1 MGSKVFS
8 HDVICGGP
16 LLHLFSY
23 LVLIRACAGDW
34 PQFLGP
40 TRNGVY
46 PGTDLAESWPKEGP
60 PIVWR
65 KKVGQGF
72 SGPAVSGVSLILF
85 HRTGDKEAVERLD
98 AGTGKPLWSF
108 DYSTG
113 YRDDFGFDE
122 GPRATPTIAD
132 GKVFT
137 FGAEGRLH
145 CLDFQTGKKIWSI
158 NTKAEFGASKGFFGM
173 VCSPLVEGNAVLL
186 NIGGANGAGIVA
198 FEQSTGKVRW
208 KATNDEASYSSPV
221 AATINGRRYAFF
233 FTRAG
238 LAALDPDS
246 GRTRF
251 EFPWRSRMNAS
262 VNAATPL
269 VVNDLVFLSASYQAG
284 AVLLRV
290 KENSV
295 EKIWGADDVLSNH
308 YATSVYADGFLF
320 GFDGR
325 QEYGENLRCVEFKT
339 GKIRWSE
346 DRFGAGTVILAGKHL
361 IILTENGELLLA
373 PASPDGFK
381 PVARAH
387 LLPNGVRA
395 YPALAEGRLY
405 ARSKDTLVCVDLRPP
420 K

>member
-1 MGSKVFS
+1 MTIQCRS
-8 HDVICGGP
+8 
-16 LLHLFSY
+16 LLRLLAFLALF
-23 LVLIRACAGDW
+23 RACAGDW

-46 PGTDLAESWPKEGP
+46 AGADLAEVWPKEGP
-60 PIVWR
+60 NIVWR

-72 SGPAVSGVSLILF
+72 SGPAVSGGSLILF
-85 HRTGDKEAVERLD
+85 HRTGDKEAVECLES
-98 AGTGKPLWSF
+98 GSGKLLWRF

-122 GPRATPTIAD
+122 GPRATPTIAQ
-132 GKVFT
+132 GEVFT
-137 FGAEGRLH
+137 FGAEGQLH
-145 CLDFQTGKKIWSI
+145 CLDLQTGKKIWSV
-158 NTKAEFGASKGFFGM
+158 NTKAEFGAPKGFFGM

-208 KATNDEASYSSPV
+208 KATDDEASYSSPV
-221 AATINGRRYAFF
+221 AATINGLRYAFF

-269 VVNDLVFLSASYQAG
+269 VVDDLVFLSASYQTG
-284 AVLLRV
+284 AALLRV
-290 KENSV
+290 KGNSV
-295 EKIWGADDVLSNH
+295 EKVWGADDVLSNH
-308 YATSVYADGFLF
+308 YATSVHDNGFLF

-325 QEYGENLRCVEFKT
+325 QEYGENLRCVELKT

-346 DRFGAGTVILAGKHL
+346 DRFGAGTVTLAGKRL
-361 IILTENGELLLA
+361 LALKENGELLLA

-381 PVARAH
+381 PVARAQ

-395 YPALAEGRLY
+395 YPALADGRLY

>member
-1 MGSKVFS
+1 MMIRFR
-8 HDVICGGP
+8 P
-16 LLHLFSY
+16 PLHLFSF

-46 PGTDLAESWPKEGP
+46 AGTDLADSWPKEGP
-60 PIVWR
+60 PVVWR

-72 SGPAVSGVSLILF
+72 SGPVVSGGSLILF
-85 HRTGDKEAVERLD
+85 HRTGDKEAVECLE
-98 AGTGKPLWSF
+98 AGSGKQLWSF
-108 DYSTG
+108 AYPTG

-122 GPRATPTIAD
+122 GPRATPTIAQ

-137 FGAEGRLH
+137 LGAEGMLH
-145 CLDFQTGKKIWSI
+145 CLDFQTGKKIWSV
-158 NTKAEFGASKGFFGM
+158 NTKAEFAASKGFFGM

-198 FEQSTGKVRW
+198 FELSNGKLRW
-208 KATNDEASYSSPV
+208 KSTNDEASYSSPV
-221 AATINGRRYAFF
+221 AATVNGLRYAFF

-246 GRTRF
+246 GRSRF
-251 EFPWRSRMNAS
+251 EFPWRSRTSAS

-269 VVNDLVFLSASYQAG
+269 VVDDLVFVSASYQTG
-284 AVLLRV
+284 AALLRV
-290 KENSV
+290 KANSV
-295 EKIWGADDVLSNH
+295 EKIWSADDVLSNH
-308 YATSVYADGFLF
+308 YATCVHSDGFLF

-325 QEYGENLRCVEFKT
+325 QEYGENLRCVDFNT

-346 DRFGAGTVILAGKHL
+346 DRFGAGTVTLAGKRLL
-361 IILTENGELLLA
+361 ILMENGELLLA
-373 PASPDGFK
+373 PASPEGFK
-381 PVARAH
+381 PASRAQ

-395 YPALAEGRLY
+395 YPALADGRFY
-405 ARSKDTLVCVDLRPP
+405 ARSKDTLLCADLRPP

>member
-1 MGSKVFS
+1 MTIQCRS
-8 HDVICGGP
+8 
-16 LLHLFSY
+16 LLRLLAFLALF
-23 LVLIRACAGDW
+23 RACAGDW

-46 PGTDLAESWPKEGP
+46 AGADLAEVWPKEGP
-60 PIVWR
+60 NIVWR

-72 SGPAVSGVSLILF
+72 SGPAVSGGSLILF
-85 HRTGDKEAVERLD
+85 HRTGDKEAVECLES
-98 AGTGKPLWSF
+98 GSGKLLWRF

-122 GPRATPTIAD
+122 GPRATPTIAQ
-132 GKVFT
+132 GEVFT
-137 FGAEGRLH
+137 FGAEGQLH
-145 CLDFQTGKKIWSI
+145 CLDLQTGKKIWSV
-158 NTKAEFGASKGFFGM
+158 NTKAEFGAPKGFFGM

-208 KATNDEASYSSPV
+208 KATDDEASYSSPV
-221 AATINGRRYAFF
+221 AATINGLRYAFF

-269 VVNDLVFLSASYQAG
+269 VVDDLVFLSASYQTG
-284 AVLLRV
+284 AALLRV
-290 KENSV
+290 KGNSV
-295 EKIWGADDVLSNH
+295 EKVWGADDVLSNH
-308 YATSVYADGFLF
+308 YATSVHDNGFLF

-325 QEYGENLRCVEFKT
+325 QEYGENLRCVELKT

-346 DRFGAGTVILAGKHL
+346 DRFGAGTVTLAGKRL
-361 IILTENGELLLA
+361 LALKENGELLLA

-381 PVARAH
+381 PVARA
-387 LLPNGVRA
+387 
-395 YPALAEGRLY
+395 
-405 ARSKDTLVCVDLRPP
+405 
-420 K
+420 

>member
-1 MGSKVFS
+1 MT
-8 HDVICGGP
+8 IRRGP
-16 LLHLFSY
+16 LLRLFAF
-23 LVLIRACAGDW
+23 LVLTRACCSDW

-46 PGTDLAESWPKEGP
+46 AGADLAESWPKEGP
-60 PIVWR
+60 PVVWR
-65 KKVGQGF
+65 KKIGQGF
-72 SGPAVSGVSLILF
+72 SGPAVHGGSLILF
-85 HRTGDKEAVERLD
+85 HRIGDEEAVECLD
-98 AGTGKPLWSF
+98 AGTGKLLWSF
-108 DYSTG
+108 DYPTG

-122 GPRATPTIAD
+122 GPRATPTIAK

-137 FGAEGRLH
+137 FGAEGLLH
-145 CLDFQTGKKIWSI
+145 CLDFQTGKKIWNI

-173 VCSPLVEGNAVLL
+173 VCSPLVEGNSVLL
-186 NIGGANGAGIVA
+186 NIGGAKGAGIVA

-221 AATINGRRYAFF
+221 AATIDGQRYALF

-246 GRTRF
+246 GRSRF

-269 VVNDLVFLSASYQAG
+269 VVDDLVFVSASYQTG
-284 AVLLRV
+284 AALLRV
-290 KENSV
+290 KDNSV

-308 YATSVYADGFLF
+308 YATSVHSDGFLF

-325 QEYGENLRCVEFKT
+325 QEHGENLRCVEFKT

-346 DRFGAGTVILAGKHL
+346 DRFGAGTVTLAGKRL
-361 IILTENGELLLA
+361 LILTEKGELLLA
-373 PASPDGFK
+373 PASPAGFK
-381 PVARAH
+381 PVARAQ

-395 YPALAEGRLY
+395 YPALADGHLY
-405 ARSKDTLVCVDLRPP
+405 ARSKDTLICVDLRPP

>member
-1 MGSKVFS
+1 MTIQCRS
-8 HDVICGGP
+8 
-16 LLHLFSY
+16 LLRLLAFLALF
-23 LVLIRACAGDW
+23 RACAGDW

-46 PGTDLAESWPKEGP
+46 AGADLAEVWPKEGP
-60 PIVWR
+60 NIVWR

-72 SGPAVSGVSLILF
+72 SGPAVSGGSLILF
-85 HRTGDKEAVERLD
+85 HRTGDKEAVECLES
-98 AGTGKPLWSF
+98 GSGKLLWRF

-122 GPRATPTIAD
+122 GPRATPTIAQ
-132 GKVFT
+132 GEVFT
-137 FGAEGRLH
+137 FGAEGQLH
-145 CLDFQTGKKIWSI
+145 CLDLQTGKKIWCV
-158 NTKAEFGASKGFFGM
+158 NTKAEFGAPKGFFGM

-208 KATNDEASYSSPV
+208 KATDDEASYSSPV
-221 AATINGRRYAFF
+221 AATINGLRYAFF

-262 VNAATPL
+262 INAATPL
-269 VVNDLVFLSASYQAG
+269 VVDDLVFLSASYQTG
-284 AVLLRV
+284 AALLRV
-290 KENSV
+290 KGNSV
-295 EKIWGADDVLSNH
+295 EKVWGADDVLSNH
-308 YATSVYADGFLF
+308 YATSVHDNGFLF

-325 QEYGENLRCVEFKT
+325 QEYGENLRCVELKT

-346 DRFGAGTVILAGKHL
+346 DRFGAGTVTLAGKRL
-361 IILTENGELLLA
+361 LALKENGELLLA

-381 PVARAH
+381 PVARA
-387 LLPNGVRA
+387 
-395 YPALAEGRLY
+395 
-405 ARSKDTLVCVDLRPP
+405 
-420 K
+420 

>member
-1 MGSKVFS
+1 VPPS
-8 HDVICGGP
+8 
-16 LLHLFSY
+16 LLHLFSF
-23 LVLIRACAGDW
+23 LVLIHASASDW

-46 PGTDLAESWPKEGP
+46 AGADLAESWPKEGP

-72 SGPAVSGVSLILF
+72 SGPAVSGGSMILF
-85 HRTGDKEAVERLD
+85 HRTGDKEAVECLE

-108 DYSTG
+108 DYPTG

-122 GPRATPTIAD
+122 GPRATPTIAQ

-137 FGAEGRLH
+137 FGAEGLLH
-145 CLDFQTGKKIWSI
+145 CLDFQTGKKIWSVS
-158 NTKAEFGASKGFFGM
+158 TKTEFGASKGFFGM

-198 FEQSTGKVRW
+198 FDQNTGKLLW
-208 KATNDEASYSSPV
+208 KATSDEASYSSPV
-221 AATINGRRYAFF
+221 AATINGLRYAFF

-246 GRTRF
+246 GRPRF
-251 EFPWRSRMNAS
+251 HFPWRARMSAS

-269 VVNDLVFLSASYQAG
+269 VVDDLVFVSASYQAG
-284 AVLLRV
+284 AALLRV

-295 EKIWGADDVLSNH
+295 EKIWAADDVLSNH
-308 YATSVYADGFLF
+308 YATCVYGDGFLY

-325 QEYGENLRCVEFKT
+325 QEHGEHLRCVEFKT

-346 DRFGAGTVILAGKHL
+346 DRVGAGTVTLAGKRL
-361 IILTENGELLLA
+361 LILTENGELLLA

-381 PVARAH
+381 PVARAQ

-395 YPALAEGRLY
+395 YPALAEGHLY
-405 ARSKDTLVCVDLRPP
+405 ARSKDTLLCVDLRPP